1 MPSFPGG
8 PNALFEYLSK
18 NIKYPV
24 FEEKERQQGRVIV
37 KFVVDTDGTVTNVK
51 VAKSVNSLLD
61 AEAIRVTKAMP
72 RWIPGK
78 KNGEAVPVEYTI
90 PITFHLQ

>member
-18 NIKYPV
+18 NIKYPP
-24 FEEKERQQGRVIV
+24 KERQQGRVIV
-37 KFVVDTDGTVTNVK
+37 TFIVDTDGTVTNVK
-51 VAKSVNSLLD
+51 VAKSVNPLLD

-78 KNGEAVPVEYTI
+78 QNGEAVAVKYTF
-90 PITFHLQ
+90 PITFKLK